1 MRNVYTVKQ
10 VNAYIKNMFTQ
21 DFMLNRIYIKGEVS
35 NCKYHTSG
43 HLYFSLKD
51 ESGTIACV
59 MFAGQRSGLS
69 FRMQEGQQVIVLGS
83 VSVYERDGRYQV
95 YAKEIVLDGAG
106 LLYEKFIKLKKE
118 LEEMGMFAPEYKKP
132 IPKYVRT
139 VGVVTAPTGAA
150 VRDIINITRRRNP
163 YVQILLYPAL
173 VQGDGA
179 SESVVRGIRALEE
192 AKVDVMIVG
201 RGGGSI
207 EDLWAFNEENVARA
221 VFECSVPVI
230 SAVGHETDTTIID
243 YVADL
248 RAPTPSA
255 AAELAICNY
264 RELLETIRTERER
277 MHRSMRRKLE
287 VASLH
292 TARYAEKFRYLS
304 PSGKLKSMRQQLA
317 DYEEQIPK
325 AVGTG
330 TGEDS
335 ESAGDAAASDGA
347 ESAGKP
353 SAACNPDRTDE
364 GTFSACQAEPG
375 LFLCTGIGR
384 DCKESS
390 GCKKR
395 RLASDLCDRRAD
407 RGTGNRYQE
416 GVGKWQIRKTRLQ
429 KKCRKNLWKSFLQSW
444 IRWQKSWNREILRW
458 KSPSDCIRR
467 AWKC

>member
-95 YAKEIVLDGAG
+95 YAKEIILDGAG

-207 EDLWAFNEENVARA
+207 EDLWAFNEEKVARA

-304 PSGKLKSMRQQLA
+304 LSGKLKSMRQQLA

-325 AVGTG
+325 AMHQRLEQEQERTRKVQ
-330 TGEDS
+330 EMLPLLMERNLR
-335 ESAGDAAASDGA
+335 ESRQQLAIRIERMKGLSPLAKLNQGFSYVQG
-347 ESAGKP
+347 S
-353 SAACNPDRTDE
+353 E
-364 GTFSACQAEPG
+364 GTVKKVADVKKGDWLRIYVTDGQIEAQV
-375 LFLCTGIGR
+375 T
-384 DCKESS
+384 DTKKE
-390 GCKKR
+390 
-395 RLASDLCDRRAD
+395 
-407 RGTGNRYQE
+407 
-416 GVGKWQIRKTRLQ
+416 
-429 KKCRKNLWKSFLQSW
+429 
-444 IRWQKSWNREILRW
+444 
-458 KSPSDCIRR
+458 
-467 AWKC
+467 

>member
-83 VSVYERDGRYQV
+83 VSVYERDGRFQV

-264 RELLETIRTERER
+264 RELLEMIRTERER

-292 TARYAEKFRYLS
+292 TAWYAEKFRYLS
-304 PSGKLKSMRQQLA
+304 PSGKLKSMCQQLA

-325 AVGTG
+325 AMHQRLEQEQERTRKVQ
-330 TGEDS
+330 EMLPLLMERNLR
-335 ESAGDAAASDGA
+335 ESRQQLAIRIERMKGLSPLAKLNQGFSYVQG
-347 ESAGKP
+347 S
-353 SAACNPDRTDE
+353 E
-364 GTFSACQAEPG
+364 GTVKKVADVKKGDWLRIYVTDGQIEAQV
-375 LFLCTGIGR
+375 T
-384 DCKESS
+384 DTKKE
-390 GCKKR
+390 
-395 RLASDLCDRRAD
+395 
-407 RGTGNRYQE
+407 
-416 GVGKWQIRKTRLQ
+416 
-429 KKCRKNLWKSFLQSW
+429 
-444 IRWQKSWNREILRW
+444 
-458 KSPSDCIRR
+458 
-467 AWKC
+467 

>member
-179 SESVVRGIRALEE
+179 SESVVRGIRALEN

-292 TARYAEKFRYLS
+292 TCLLYTS
-304 PSGKLKSMRQQLA
+304 PSPR
-317 DYEEQIPK
+317 
-325 AVGTG
+325 
-330 TGEDS
+330 
-335 ESAGDAAASDGA
+335 
-347 ESAGKP
+347 
-353 SAACNPDRTDE
+353 
-364 GTFSACQAEPG
+364 
-375 LFLCTGIGR
+375 
-384 DCKESS
+384 
-390 GCKKR
+390 
-395 RLASDLCDRRAD
+395 D
-407 RGTGNRYQE
+407 RG
-416 GVGKWQIRKTRLQ
+416 
-429 KKCRKNLWKSFLQSW
+429 
-444 IRWQKSWNREILRW
+444 
-458 KSPSDCIRR
+458 
-467 AWKC
+467 